1 MQFIISSRHSGHS
14 TENAKK
20 MILKRKKLC
29 LILTFF
35 SISAILIITT
45 NTINSTWNRKT
56 VKESVEKSVE
66 ESVEKSVEE
75 SVDECMK
82 NTNLHYQSILSDAK
96 RNARYIFDEFRKVIP
111 KNSLRGYISHCWNEY
126 YFTQWSERR
135 NCSGKIGNISFSRY
149 LNKYNP
155 YNHILSYLNAKF
167 PRKWYESNLVCIP
180 KVFLPGFPKCGS
192 TFLYDFINALIS
204 KSKNL
209 SNLDR
214 IQVCKETQFW
224 VCFHALLE
232 ENIYVPSVNDLGAHL
247 LNYIPGIHKMSSFNT
262 KDSILVDGTPNY
274 IYEWPVF
281 RKSEHNMTNYCLLPS
296 VLPKLIPNSK
306 FIVIMRNPVDMLY
319 SAFWYFCIN
328 MNHVKIRAVQ
338 GPDIFHE
345 RVTSKLLMFNNCMNE
360 NSTIPGEYTMF
371 NRECLLNSKNYSS
384 CIQNRIHFLD
394 KCLARIIP
402 EIFTPK
408 MPKCMYDNMVHIA
421 VYFAHIRK
429 WLSVVPRDRFLFLKF
444 EELVNNPSQGALSVL
459 KFLNLDTKVASN
471 EQVIEGIVSSC
482 SKNPQVGINYRDD
495 PQLQMRKDTR
505 TMLENFYH
513 PFNSLLAQLLDDDK
527 YLWS

>member
-1 MQFIISSRHSGHS
+1 
-14 TENAKK
+14 

-35 SISAILIITT
+35 SISAIMIITT

-56 VKESVEKSVE
+56 VE

-82 NTNLHYQSILSDAK
+82 NTNLHYQPILSDAK
-96 RNARYIFDEFRKVIP
+96 RNAHDFFDEFRKVIP
-111 KNSLRGYISHCWNEY
+111 KNSLRGYASHCWNEY
-126 YFTQWSERR
+126 YFTRWSEHTK
-135 NCSGKIGNISFSRY
+135 NCSGKIGNISFSRELNKFPSHNHFIISY
-149 LNKYNP
+149 LNKN
-155 YNHILSYLNAKF
+155 F
-167 PRKWYESNLVCIP
+167 PRKRYESNLVCIP
-180 KVFLPGFPKCGS
+180 KVFLAGFTKCGS
-192 TFLYDFINALIS
+192 TFLYNFINGLIS

-209 SNLDR
+209 TNPDR
-214 IQVCKETQFW
+214 NEAYKEAHFW
-224 VCFHALLE
+224 VQFFALAE
-232 ENIYVPSVNDLGAHL
+232 ENIYVPSVNNFGEYL

-274 IYEWPVF
+274 MHSWPVF

-319 SAFWYFCIN
+319 SALWYFCNNIK
-328 MNHVKIRAVQ
+328 HAKVRAVR

-345 RVTSKLLMFNNCMNE
+345 RVTSRLYMFNNCMNE
-360 NSTIPGEYTMF
+360 KSTIPSEYTMF
-371 NRECLLNSKNYSS
+371 DRECLLNSKNYSS
-384 CIQNRIHFLD
+384 CIQNRIHLLD
-394 KCLARIIP
+394 KCLARITP
-402 EIFTPK
+402 EIFTGK
-408 MPKCMYDNMVHIA
+408 MPKCRYDNIMVHLA
-421 VYFAHIRK
+421 VYFAHVRR

-444 EELVNNPSQGALSVL
+444 EELVKNPSQGALSLL

-471 EQVIEGIVSSC
+471 EQVIEEIVSSC
-482 SKNPQVGINYRDD
+482 SRNPQVGINYRDD
-495 PQLQMRKDTR
+495 PQLQMREDTR

-527 YLWS
+527 YLWN

>member
-1 MQFIISSRHSGHS
+1 
-14 TENAKK
+14 

-45 NTINSTWNRKT
+45 NIINSTWNR
-56 VKESVEKSVE
+56 KSVE

-75 SVDECMK
+75 SVDECMQT
-82 NTNLHYQSILSDAK
+82 TNLRYQPILSDAK
-96 RNARYIFDEFRKVIP
+96 RNARYFFDEFRKVIP
-111 KNSLRGYISHCWNEY
+111 KNSLRGYASHCWNEY
-126 YFTQWSERR
+126 YFTWWSERTK
-135 NCSGKIGNISFSRY
+135 NCSGKIGNISFSRD
-149 LNKYNP
+149 LNKYNR
-155 YNHILSYLNAKF
+155 NHIISYLNAKF

-180 KVFLPGFPKCGS
+180 KVFIVGFPKCGS
-192 TFLYDFINALIS
+192 TFLYDFINGLIS

-209 SNLDR
+209 TNPDG
-214 IQVCKETQFW
+214 IEVCKETQFW
-224 VCFHALLE
+224 VSFHAYLE
-232 ENIYVPSVNDLGAHL
+232 KNIYVPSVKDLGAYL

-274 IYEWPVF
+274 MHEWPVF
-281 RKSEHNMTNYCLLPS
+281 RKTDHNMTNYCLLPS

-328 MNHVKIRAVQ
+328 MNHVKIKAIQ

-345 RVTSKLLMFNNCMNE
+345 RVTSKLHMLNNCMNE
-360 NSTIPGEYTMF
+360 NSTIPSEYTTF
-371 NRECLLNSKNYSS
+371 DRECLLNSKNYSS
-384 CIQNRIHFLD
+384 CIQNRIHLLD
-394 KCLARIIP
+394 KCLARITP

-408 MPKCMYDNMVHIA
+408 MPKCRYDNRVHEG

-444 EELVNNPSQGALSVL
+444 EELVKNPSQGALSLL

-471 EQVIEGIVSSC
+471 EQVIKEIVSSC
-482 SKNPQVGINYRDD
+482 SRNAQVGINYRDD
-495 PQLQMRKDTR
+495 PQLQIREDTR